1 MKADFWNDRW
11 QHNQIGFHNS
21 EVHPLLIRFW
31 PTLELSTDARVLVP
45 LAGKSLDVRWLL
57 EQGHAVTAVELNKL
71 AVEAFFTEQQWS
83 ATQTH
88 RPQHI
93 VFHHETLEFWV
104 GDLFALENE
113 NLMAFEGVYDRAALI
128 ALPPEMRAGY
138 VETIS
143 ALLKPGAKYLLISL
157 EYPDDMLD
165 GPPFAIDGQEIDRLF
180 HEGFSIHFHG
190 RHPSEVKGHPCFE
203 TVYTLQ
209 RLDV

>member
-1 MKADFWNDRW
+1 MKADFWHDRW
-11 QHNQIGFHNS
+11 QRNQIGFHNS

-31 PTLELSTDARVLVP
+31 PKQELSKDARVLVP

-57 EQGHAVTAVELNKL
+57 EQGHAVTAVELNEL
-71 AVEAFFTEQQWS
+71 AVETFFAEQQWP
-83 ATQTH
+83 ATKIN
-88 RPQHI
+88 RPQHT
-93 VFHHETLEFWV
+93 VFQHEALEFWA
-104 GDLFALENE
+104 GDLFAIKNE
-113 NLMAFEGVYDRAALI
+113 NVAAFEGVYDRAALI

-138 VETIS
+138 VETMS

-157 EYPDDMLD
+157 EYPDDTLS
-165 GPPFAIDGQEIDRLF
+165 GPPFAIDGQEIQSLF
-180 HEGFSIHFHG
+180 DESFSIHFHS

>member
-1 MKADFWNDRW
+1 MKADFWHDRW

-45 LAGKSLDVRWLL
+45 LAGKSLDVRWLA

-71 AVEAFFTEQQWS
+71 AVEAFFTEQQWP

-157 EYPDDMLD
+157 EYPDDTLS

-180 HEGFSIHFHG
+180 HESFSIHFHS

-209 RLDV
+209 RL